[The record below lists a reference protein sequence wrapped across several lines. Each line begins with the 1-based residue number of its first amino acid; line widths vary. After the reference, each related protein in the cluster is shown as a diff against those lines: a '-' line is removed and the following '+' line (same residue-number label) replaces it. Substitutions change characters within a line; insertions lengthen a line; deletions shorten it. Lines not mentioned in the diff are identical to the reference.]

1 MYKRGNN
8 IVSGVVLT
16 PSNLEFVEYIA
27 AHFNISR
34 SAAIR
39 LIIDYVSDMT
49 PVLMSPHMLKMR

>member
-1 MYKRGNN
+1 MYKKGNN
-8 IVSGVVLT
+8 FVSGVVLT

-27 AHFNISR
+27 AYFNISR

-49 PVLMSPHMLKMR
+49 PVSMSPHMLKMR

>member
-1 MYKRGNN
+1 MYKKGDMY
-8 IVSGVVLT
+8 ISGVALT
-16 PSNLEFVEYIA
+16 PQNREFVEYISA
-27 AHFNISR
+27 YFKISR